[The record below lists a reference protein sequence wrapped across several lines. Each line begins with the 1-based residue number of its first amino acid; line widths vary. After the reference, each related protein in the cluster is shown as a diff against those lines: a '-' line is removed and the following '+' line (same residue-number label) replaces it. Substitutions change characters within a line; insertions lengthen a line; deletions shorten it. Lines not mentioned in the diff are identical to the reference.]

1 MERQMGRDTLKHV
14 LSQRVQLLERDFT
27 GLLHSGTAWNDLHI
41 RSLDIIKLTIR
52 RLAETI
58 DTLSTDEEISI
69 DMRHELRN
77 QITVVMG
84 YAQLMLHR
92 RAGALPPEASSYLRQ
107 MMMTVLDMNTFLD
120 DNRHQARNG

>member
-14 LSQRVQLLERDFT
+14 LSQQVQMLEREFESLIQGSPT
-27 GLLHSGTAWNDLHI
+27 WNDLQT
-41 RSLDIIKLTIR
+41 RSLNVLTINIH
-52 RLAETI
+52 RLRNTVESLSAHE
-58 DTLSTDEEISI
+58 TLSL

-92 RAGALPPEASSYLRQ
+92 RAGDLPMEASVCLHKIMAIVMQINTS
-107 MMMTVLDMNTFLD
+107 LDRNKKK
-120 DNRHQARNG
+120 ARNG

>member
-14 LSQRVQLLERDFT
+14 LRQHVQMLEHEFQTLLRT
-27 GLLHSGTAWNDLHI
+27 SSTWNALQT
-41 RSLDIIKLTIR
+41 RSLDILTINIHR
-52 RLAETI
+52 
-58 DTLSTDEEISI
+58 LSTTVESLADHESLSL

-92 RAGALPPEASSYLRQ
+92 RAGELPPEASVCLHN
-107 MMMTVLDMNTFLD
+107 MMVLVMHINTCLD
-120 DNRHQARNG
+120 RNKKKARNG